1 VGEEAVGEVV
11 EAVGEEPVERI
22 FVDHAVLLSLAA
34 RDFVPAV
41 VPSYNATI
49 LYT

>member
-1 VGEEAVGEVV
+1 MEVVEEAAVGE
-11 EAVGEEPVERI
+11 AVAQAGRI

-41 VPSYNATI
+41 APSYNATI
-49 LYT
+49 LYSPT